1 MEQRQIYYFISFH
14 ERNKMKEYVCLFE
27 PFLKAPSLSG
37 RGTRVGTDLMEVRV
51 S

>member
-14 ERNKMKEYVCLFE
+14 GAKKEDVCLFE
-27 PFLKAPSLSG
+27 TFLKAPSLSG
-37 RGTRVGTDLMEVRV
+37 RGTRVGTNLMEVRV